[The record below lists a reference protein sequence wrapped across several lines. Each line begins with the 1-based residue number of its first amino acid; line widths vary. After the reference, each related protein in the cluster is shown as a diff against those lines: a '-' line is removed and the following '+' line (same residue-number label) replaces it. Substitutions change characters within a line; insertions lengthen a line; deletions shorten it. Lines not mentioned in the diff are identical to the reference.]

1 MPAPV
6 ASKRVLV
13 TGGSA
18 GIGQATCRVF
28 AQQGWD
34 VVTTSRKGSGEGDYQ
49 WIPLDLNDPD
59 SIERCA
65 EQVLA
70 GGVPDVVVHNA
81 GYGLIAPIETA
92 DMQAMRDQFQANYF
106 GTLDLARRMM
116 PGMRERGTGLQ
127 AAITSIG
134 GRMAFPFFG
143 HYNAT
148 KHALEAAFE
157 ALHHELRHSDLAV
170 RIIEPGF
177 TQTEFATHRMEKRY
191 EDVAFYK
198 SGLDTLA
205 DRLETGNTGTPPAV
219 LGQFIFD
226 ACTKKTGLRHHAGSL
241 AAPLL
246 WARRLLPGRWFL
258 AMVGR
263 ATNP

>member
-1 MPAPV
+1 V
-6 ASKRVLV
+6 ASRTVLV

-28 AQQGWD
+28 ADQGWQ
-34 VVTTSRKGSGEGDYQ
+34 VTTTSRKGTGDGAYR
-49 WIPLDLNDPD
+49 WLALDLNDPD
-59 SIERCA
+59 SIAQCA
-65 EQVLA
+65 DQVLEA
-70 GGVPDVVVHNA
+70 GVPDVVVHNA

-106 GTLDLARRMM
+106 GTLDLAQRLL
-116 PGMRERGTGLQ
+116 PAMRQRGTGTQ
-127 AAITSIG
+127 AAVTSIG

-157 ALHHELRHSDLAV
+157 ALHHELRHSDLEV

-177 TQTEFATHRMEKRY
+177 TQTQFATHRMEKRFR
-191 EDVAFYK
+191 EEPFYAQ
-198 SGLDTLA
+198 GLQTLA
-205 DRLETGNTGTPPAV
+205 ERLETGKTGTDPTV
-219 LGQFIFD
+219 LGQLIYQ
-226 ACTKKTGLRHHAGSL
+226 ACVNKTGLRHHAGAL
-241 AAPLL
+241 AGPLL
-246 WARRLLPGRWFL
+246 WARRWLPQRLFL
-258 AMVGR
+258 HLIGK

>member
-1 MPAPV
+1 M
-6 ASKRVLV
+6 ASKRVLI

-18 GIGQATCRVF
+18 GIGQASCEIF
-28 AQQGWD
+28 AQQGWH
-34 VVTTSRKGSGEGDYQ
+34 VITTSRQGQGEGDYE
-49 WIPLDLNDPD
+49 WHALDLNDPD
-59 SIERCA
+59 SIAQCA
-65 EQVLA
+65 EAVLA

-92 DMQAMRDQFQANYF
+92 DMDAMREQFQANYF
-106 GTLDLARRMM
+106 GTLDLARRLM
-116 PGMRERGTGLQ
+116 PAMRARGTGLQ
-127 AAITSIG
+127 AAVTSIG

-157 ALHHELRHSDLAV
+157 SLHHELRHSALEV

-177 TQTEFATHRMEKRY
+177 TQTQFATHRMQKRY
-191 EDVAFYK
+191 RQEAFYDA
-198 SGLDTLA
+198 GLSTLA
-205 DRLETGNTGTPPAV
+205 KRLETGNTGTPPRV
-219 LGQFIFD
+219 LGQLIFD
-226 ACTKKTGLRHHAGSL
+226 VCTKKSGLRHHAGAL
-241 AAPLL
+241 AGPLL
-246 WARRLLPGRWFL
+246 WARRLLPQRWFL